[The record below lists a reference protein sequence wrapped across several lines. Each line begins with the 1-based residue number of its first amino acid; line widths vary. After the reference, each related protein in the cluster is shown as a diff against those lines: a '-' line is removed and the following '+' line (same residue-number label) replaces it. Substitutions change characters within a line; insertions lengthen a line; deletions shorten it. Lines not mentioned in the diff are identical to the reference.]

1 MAITDSV
8 YSRQKTVYGGSFASD
23 LASLTIAGNGSTPNG
38 IPLGIVQNVQVSFAQ
53 QIARIYDV
61 SNGGLSSSA
70 GAGVG
75 GKVPV
80 FYVGGRT
87 QCQATIA
94 RVLGPQSGALCA
106 FYKGMGNVCSP
117 QDLNFVMRGGCEATS
132 AGQGTTATAVQPIN
146 NAVGVREANE
156 AKYAITGAVMTNI
169 GFTVGS
175 QDMIV
180 NENVTLMFANM
191 ECTT

>member
-1 MAITDSV
+1 MAIQDSV
-8 YSRQKTVYGGSFASD
+8 YSRQKTTYGGSFASD
-23 LASLTIAGNGSTPNG
+23 LASLTIAGNGTPNG

-61 SNGGLSSSA
+61 SNGGLSNSA
-70 GAGVG
+70 AGG
-75 GKVPV
+75 NVPV

-87 QCQATIA
+87 QGQATIA

-117 QDLNFVMRGGCEATS
+117 QDLNFVLRGGCES
-132 AGQGTTATAVQPIN
+132 PVGGQGTTPTAVEFIN
-146 NAVGVREANE
+146 NSVGTGLFEE

>member
-1 MAITDSV
+1 MAIQDSV
-8 YSRQKTVYGGSFASD
+8 YSRQKTTFGGSFASD
-23 LASLTIAGNGSTPNG
+23 LASLTIAGNGTPNG

-61 SNGGLSSSA
+61 SNGGLASGSY
-70 GAGVG
+70 G
-75 GKVPV
+75 GNVPV

-87 QCQATIA
+87 QGQATIA

-117 QDLNFVMRGGCEATS
+117 QDLNFVLRGGCEVTGNN
-132 AGQGTTATAVQPIN
+132 AGQGTTDTAVETIN
-146 NAVGVREANE
+146 NAVGNGPYNE
-156 AKYAITGAVMTNI
+156 AHYAITGAVMTNI
-169 GFTVGS
+169 GLTVGS

-191 ECTT
+191 ECT